1 MRITL
6 FLFAS
11 LVSLLVGSTT
21 VRAEPFL
28 TGIADVPL
36 PPDYIEQAADIM
48 VFDTVNGRVITVEAY
63 GPRRTTEEIQ
73 SFYLQTMPSLGWY
86 NRAPGTGQ
94 NILTFDRDG
103 ENLSVHHDPAAERHV
118 LKFYLQPNAEQKP

>member
-1 MRITL
+1 MRVTF

-11 LVSLLVGSTT
+11 LVSLLVESAT

-36 PPDYIEQAADIM
+36 PPDYVEQAADIV
-48 VFDTVNGRVITVEAY
+48 VFDTVNGRVIAVEAY
-63 GPRRTTEEIQ
+63 GPRRTIEEIQ
-73 SFYLQTMPSLGWY
+73 SFYLETMPSLGWHTKVSS
-86 NRAPGTGQ
+86 TGK

-103 ENLSVHHDPAAERHV
+103 ENLTIHYDPAVERQF
-118 LKFYLQPNAEQKP
+118 LKFYLQPNAK